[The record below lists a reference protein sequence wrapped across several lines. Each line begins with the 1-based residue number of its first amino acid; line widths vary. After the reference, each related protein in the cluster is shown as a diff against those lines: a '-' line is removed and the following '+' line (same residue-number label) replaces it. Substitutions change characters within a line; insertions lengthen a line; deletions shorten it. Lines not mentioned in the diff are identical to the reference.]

1 MHSFLDVI
9 YGAMSLYRTH
19 TGRHPK
25 KNSWFLVNPFG
36 YKVDNTTD
44 DLNLKT
50 SQKMSTT
57 ATVDACGY
65 RKSHLSPRT
74 YRTATTNRFFN
85 IPKTS
90 FWIPFFAKKATPTID
105 HPYKIKSSSDLLF
118 NSANIIPFQ
127 NGLPLLLYTTRV
139 WMDCSFWARVASFFA
154 AFLLLSFTERGETQI
169 IRTICYCAEAVEK
182 VIGTQ
187 RGPFLEPFR
196 SLTLIRALP

>member
-1 MHSFLDVI
+1 MEQW
-9 YGAMSLYRTH
+9 LYIGH
-19 TGRHPK
+19 TQADIQKKLLIFGEPLWIWSRQHNRWSKSKNITKNVDHRHRWCLWLQK
-25 KNSWFLVNPFG
+25 ITFV
-36 YKVDNTTD
+36 TQ
-44 DLNLKT
+44 NL
-50 SQKMSTT
+50 QHCYNH
-57 ATVDACGY
+57 A
-65 RKSHLSPRT
+65 
-74 YRTATTNRFFN
+74 NRFFN

-127 NGLPLLLYTTRV
+127 NGFPLLYSTTTV
-139 WMDCSFWARVASFFA
+139 WMDCSFWARAASFFA